1 MECEDKAGID
11 PQLVDTLRRCQSG
24 IYMFLYPNIN
34 IFNHIFGR
42 CLEKDPVKRATVQQ
56 LLSHPYLRPQ
66 QQQQQQRVCSSCKSA
81 ERAMAKVSNKR
92 ERNRVDLQ
100 FNKLLL

>member
-1 MECEDKAGID
+1 
-11 PQLVDTLRRCQSG
+11 
-24 IYMFLYPNIN
+24 MFND
-34 IFNHIFGR
+34 IFGR
-42 CLEKDPVKRATVQQ
+42 CLEKDPAKRATVQQ

-66 QQQQQQRVCSSCKSA
+66 QQQQQQQRVCSSCKSA
-81 ERAMAKVSNKR
+81 ESAMAKVSNKR